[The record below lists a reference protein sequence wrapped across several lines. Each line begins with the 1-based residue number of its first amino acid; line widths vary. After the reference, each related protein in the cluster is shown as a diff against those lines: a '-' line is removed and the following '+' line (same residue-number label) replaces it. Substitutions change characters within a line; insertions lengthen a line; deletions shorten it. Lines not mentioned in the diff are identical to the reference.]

1 MSNHR
6 DPSAPLWGPG
16 SESAPQPAPE
26 RAGSVHSLHL
36 WREQPDSPPPH
47 HQAQPPIKPD
57 RLLVGVIAGAALLYF
72 IGRALGLGRRRGTHV
87 EP

>member
-1 MSNHR
+1 MSDVRCQVSTANR
-6 DPSAPLWGPG
+6 PLT
-16 SESAPQPAPE
+16 
-26 RAGSVHSLHL
+26 
-36 WREQPDSPPPH
+36 PDNGQLATE

-57 RLLVGVIAGAALLYF
+57 RLLVGVIAGAALFYF